1 MRRFIIILS
10 ALVLFAA
17 CSRMDKENDPVH
29 GGEAG
34 RIMLRAMTKADDVMN
49 AVDDKPVFIF
59 WLEGDQSKIGTE
71 EVLPYFVS
79 YPQGVVDDYKSTPY
93 NTGYPY
99 PGSMTVYA
107 CGYNP
112 SYLEMEMGDGIYSWT
127 SLIVPEGMH
136 GYVDITGTQTF
147 VQGSKDSPFEADDAQ
162 TMKFHHLQSKVNFTA
177 RLGDIPAERYFRAVK
192 ITVNGNGVFTDKIS
206 WSDTGYYAST
216 SADEDVLW
224 SATDENTN
232 QMDPNEVDP
241 RSIGSVYI
249 HPGQT
254 KIAFDVEV
262 EMSETVTFDSSEIIK
277 ATANVEFKENGTGI
291 ALNAGDE
298 YDINITILYDS
309 FVIKGNKAKWQDGGK
324 IPLPFYPN

>member
-1 MRRFIIILS
+1 MKRFIVILS
-10 ALVLFAA
+10 VLALLAA
-17 CSRMDKENDPVH
+17 CSRMDKDNGPVH

-34 RIMLRAMTKADDVMN
+34 QIMLRTMTKAEGMGS
-49 AVDDKPVFIF
+49 VDDKPVFIF
-59 WLEGDQSKIGTE
+59 WLDGDHTKFGTE

-79 YPQGVVDDYKSTPY
+79 YPQGTVDDYKSTPY

-99 PGSMTVYA
+99 PGNMTVYA

-112 SYLEMEMGDGIYSWT
+112 SHLEMEEGDGIYSWT
-127 SLIVPEGMH
+127 SLTVPEGMH
-136 GYVDITGTQTF
+136 GYVDITGTQAF
-147 VQGSKDSPFEADDAQ
+147 VQGSQESPFETDDAQ

-192 ITVNGNGVFTDKIS
+192 ITVNGNGVFTDKVAWNNTNTAWEAS
-206 WSDTGYYAST
+206 ETVSSD
-216 SADEDVLW
+216 VFW
-224 SATDENTN
+224 SATDPNTN

-249 HPGQT
+249 HPGKKQ
-254 KIAFDVEV
+254 IVFDVEV
-262 EMSETVTFDSSEIIK
+262 EMSETVTFDSSETIK
-277 ATANVEFKENGTGI
+277 TTATVVFENDIT
-291 ALNAGDE
+291 LNAGDE

-324 IPLPFYPN
+324 IPLPFYPNN